1 MSYSRL
7 NAHRRPRKGNKFSP
21 EESHWFSMG
30 KLHTGLHVSLLIPS
44 IYINVRVSSKY
55 ITAVDLKT
63 TLDPQQ

>member
-1 MSYSRL
+1 MSYPHL
-7 NAHRRPRKGNKFSP
+7 NVHRRPRKGNEFLP

-30 KLHTGLHVSLLIPS
+30 KLHTGL
-44 IYINVRVSSKY
+44 RVSFYTIYLHKCESKLKY

>member
-1 MSYSRL
+1 MPYPHL

-21 EESHWFSMG
+21 EESHWFNMGAMYKPSNTIYLHKCKG
-30 KLHTGLHVSLLIPS
+30 KL
-44 IYINVRVSSKY
+44 KC